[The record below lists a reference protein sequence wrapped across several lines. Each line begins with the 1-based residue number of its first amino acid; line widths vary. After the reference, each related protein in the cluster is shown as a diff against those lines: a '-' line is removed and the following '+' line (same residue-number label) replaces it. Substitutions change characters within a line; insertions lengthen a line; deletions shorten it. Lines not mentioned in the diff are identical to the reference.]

1 MMGNDIV
8 DLAYAKQ
15 KSNWQRRGFLEK
27 VFTTHEQHLIQT
39 ASNPDELVWLLWSL
53 KESAYKLSVRYT
65 HNRVFAP
72 QKIACF
78 LNEFTQET
86 QTGRVVYEELAYE
99 TKSIIATEYIATV
112 AFKAGTSPTY
122 RHIIVPFD
130 NPSYSTQHLSI
141 REHIKRHCASRLGV
155 SEHSIAIRKN
165 KVGIPYLIAENSRP
179 IALTI
184 SHHGRYGAYGM
195 LL

>member
-8 DLAYAKQ
+8 DLACAKQ
-15 KSNWQRRGFLEK
+15 ESNWQRRGFLDK
-27 VFTTHEQHLIQT
+27 VFTTHEQHLVHT
-39 ASNPDELVWLLWSL
+39 ASNPDLVVWLLWSL
-53 KESAYKLSVRYT
+53 KESAYKLSVRRT
-65 HNRVFAP
+65 QHRVFAP

-78 LNEFTQET
+78 LHETIQGT
-86 QTGRVVYEELAYE
+86 QTGRVVYEGLAYE
-99 TKSIIATEYIATV
+99 TKSIITTEYIATV
-112 AFKAGTSPTY
+112 AFIAGTSPTY

-141 REHIKRHCASRLGV
+141 REHIKQHYSARLGV
-155 SEHSIAIRKN
+155 SDHTIAIHKN
-165 KVGIPYLIAENSRP
+165 RAGVPYLIAGNSQP

-184 SHHGRYGAYGM
+184 SHHGRYGAYGI